1 VNAKNGR
8 AYAVIEGTA
17 TLSPVAE
24 SVNDDTV
31 RALIELCRA
40 IGGEHPDW
48 DDFLTAM
55 ARQKRLVL
63 SMGVEH
69 VYGMA

>member
-1 VNAKNGR
+1 
-8 AYAVIEGTA
+8 VIEGTA

-31 RALIELCRA
+31 RALIELYRA

-48 DDFLTAM
+48 DEFRAAM
-55 ARQKRLVL
+55 VREKRLVL
-63 SMGVEH
+63 SMEMEH
-69 VYGMA
+69 AYGMA